1 MIFAAIVVGGYLT
14 GSCPWGYWLP
24 LLFRG
29 EDVRRSGSG
38 SIGGSNVWRAYG
50 RTLAIPVIVLDV
62 VKGFVPALV
71 GVLVVSHLCG
81 IAAGAAAMLGH
92 ARPLYLRFEKGGK
105 MVATGGGVLLAV
117 CGWVALA
124 VTAIWAVTF
133 VVTRYTSVASVAAAL
148 ALPICA
154 VAFGY
159 PVSVIVFAGLTGA
172 AVVFLHRG
180 NLRRL
185 RAGTE
190 SRFRGLRRAGRAPS
204 RSASL

>member
-24 LLFRG
+24 RIFRG
-29 EDVRRSGSG
+29 DDVRRSGSG
-38 SIGGSNVWRAYG
+38 SIGGSNVWRTYG
-50 RTLAIPVIVLDV
+50 RTLGIPVILLDAL
-62 VKGFVPALV
+62 KGFAPALA
-71 GVLVVSHLCG
+71 GVLAVSHLCG
-81 IAAGAAAMLGH
+81 IVAGAAAMLGH

-105 MVATGGGVLLAV
+105 MVATGGGVLAAV
-117 CGWVALA
+117 CTWVALA
-124 VTAIWAVTF
+124 VAGIWIATF
-133 VVTRYTSVASVAAAL
+133 VLTRYTSVASVVAAI

-154 VAFGY
+154 VVFGY
-159 PVSVIVFAGLTGA
+159 PVSVIVFAGLTGV
-172 AVVFLHRG
+172 AVIFLHRT

-190 SRFRGLRRAGRAPS
+190 SRFRGLRRAAPPS